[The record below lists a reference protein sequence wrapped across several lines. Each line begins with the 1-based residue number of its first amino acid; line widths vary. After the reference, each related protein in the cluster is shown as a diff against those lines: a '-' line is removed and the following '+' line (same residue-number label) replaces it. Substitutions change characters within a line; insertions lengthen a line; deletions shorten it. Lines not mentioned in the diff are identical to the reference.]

1 MQPYVG
7 FDGLGGDTR
16 NGQEYGGTSMKTES
30 TFHRIKNLKVTGGF
44 LAGIDLTFKDGL
56 NCIIGPRGSGKSTT
70 EELIRYSLG
79 VLPGRDERDPLRK
92 RIQTLVESTLGGGRV
107 ELVIETKDGMTYTVS
122 RAAGEEPV
130 LVSSEG
136 TILPSETLRS
146 QIFPAD
152 IYSQNQIESIA
163 ETPHYQ
169 LDLLDKFKESEL
181 RAVQSQ
187 LDETTRKLKSNAAQI
202 LPLLSE
208 KTNLLGELTQLEA
221 VREKLKS
228 FAKSEGQDSE
238 VMNRVHAAKALRD
251 REMKAIDH
259 ARVQLADFKTKLG
272 SFVGYYG
279 AQAVS
284 FFGDDMRVGAN
295 QLVTGEAIEII
306 KAGVAV
312 AEKAIAGA
320 LTALTET
327 ESKIGGVRTRLEQA
341 HATQE
346 MEYRKVIEK
355 QQQNQAQSVERA
367 KVEKQHNDLLFKQ
380 KRVDELNQNIKGH
393 SATRDRLLA
402 QLSEERDRRFE
413 IRNQIAI
420 TLTDH
425 LKPNIKVSVEQNADQ
440 ESYRKLLEN
449 SLRSGSMQHQKI
461 AASLSSAL
469 TPQELG
475 ELARKDE
482 PLILSKRGSINPE
495 QAKKVIAELRN
506 PEKLMEL
513 EIVDLDDLPK
523 IELSDG
529 GIYKNSAG
537 LSTGQKCTA
546 ILPILMFDS
555 ANPLLIDQPED
566 NLDNRYVYECIVA
579 TVKKVKSGRQL
590 IFVTHNP
597 NIPVLGDAEQIVVMQ
612 SDGRSG
618 SVHSSGNVDECRD
631 SIINLLEGGSE
642 AFRLRSERYDAQ
654 PA

>member
-1 MQPYVG
+1 
-7 FDGLGGDTR
+7 
-16 NGQEYGGTSMKTES
+16 MKTES

-44 LAGIDLTFKDGL
+44 LAGIDLSFKDGL

-70 EELIRYSLG
+70 EELIRYALG

-92 RIQTLVESTLGGGRV
+92 RIQSLVESTLAGGRV
-107 ELVIETKDGMTYTVS
+107 ELIIETKDGMTYTVS

-136 TILPSETLRS
+136 TILPNETLRS

-169 LDLLDKFKESEL
+169 LDLLDKFQESDL
-181 RAVQSQ
+181 RDVRAQ
-187 LDETTRKLKSNAAQI
+187 LDETTRKLQSNAAQI

-208 KTNLLGELTQLEA
+208 KNNLLGDLTQLEA

-228 FAKSEGQDSE
+228 FAKTEGQDSE
-238 VMNRVHAAKALRD
+238 EMNRVHAAKALRD

-259 ARVQLADFKTKLG
+259 ARDQLADFKKKLG

-284 FFGDDMRVGAN
+284 FFGDDMRVGIN
-295 QLVTGEAIEII
+295 KLVTGEAIEAI
-306 KAGVAV
+306 KAGIAA
-312 AEKAIAGA
+312 AEKSIAAA
-320 LTALTET
+320 LSALGET
-327 ESKIGGVRTRLEQA
+327 ESKVSGVRARLESG
-341 HATQE
+341 HAAQE

-367 KVEKQHNDLLFKQ
+367 KVEKQRNDLLFKQ
-380 KRVDELNQNIKGH
+380 KRVDELTQNIKGH
-393 SATRDRLLA
+393 TATRERLLA
-402 QLSEERDRRFE
+402 QLSEDRDRRFE
-413 IRNQIAI
+413 IRNQIAT

-425 LKPNIKVSVEQNADQ
+425 LKPAIKVSIEQNADQ
-440 ESYRKLLEN
+440 DSYRKLLEN
-449 SLRSGSMQHQKI
+449 SLRGGNMQHQKI
-461 AASLSSAL
+461 AASLSASL
-469 TPQELG
+469 SPHELG
-475 ELARKDE
+475 DLARKDE
-482 PLILSKRGSINPE
+482 PILLSRRGGINPD
-495 QAKKVIAELRN
+495 QAKKVIAELRV

-566 NLDNRYVYECIVA
+566 NLDNRYVYECIVT
-579 TVKKVKSGRQL
+579 TVKKVKGGRQL

-597 NIPVLGDAEQIVVMQ
+597 NIPVLGDAEQVVVLQ

-618 SVHSSGNVDECRD
+618 SIHSSGTVDECRD
-631 SIINLLEGGSE
+631 SIINLLEGGSQ
-642 AFRLRSERYDAQ
+642 AFRLRSKRYGVRIA
-654 PA
+654 

>member
-1 MQPYVG
+1 
-7 FDGLGGDTR
+7 
-16 NGQEYGGTSMKTES
+16 MKTES

-44 LAGIDLTFKDGL
+44 LAGIDLSFKDGL

-70 EELIRYSLG
+70 EELIRYALG

-92 RIQTLVESTLGGGRV
+92 RIQSLVESTLAGGRV
-107 ELVIETKDGMTYTVS
+107 ELIIETKDGMTYTVS

-136 TILPSETLRS
+136 TILPNETLRS

-169 LDLLDKFKESEL
+169 LDLLDKFQESDL
-181 RAVQSQ
+181 RDVRAQ
-187 LDETTRKLKSNAAQI
+187 LDETTRKLQSNAAQI

-208 KTNLLGELTQLEA
+208 KNNLLGDLTQLEA

-228 FAKSEGQDSE
+228 FAKTEGQDSE
-238 VMNRVHAAKALRD
+238 EMNRVHAAKALRD

-259 ARVQLADFKTKLG
+259 ARDQLADFKKKLG

-284 FFGDDMRVGAN
+284 FFGDDMRVGIN
-295 QLVTGEAIEII
+295 KLVTGEAIEAI
-306 KAGVAV
+306 KAGIAA
-312 AEKAIAGA
+312 AEKSIAAA
-320 LTALTET
+320 LSALGET
-327 ESKIGGVRTRLEQA
+327 ESKVSGVRARLESG
-341 HATQE
+341 HAAQE

-367 KVEKQHNDLLFKQ
+367 KVEKQRNDLLFKQ
-380 KRVDELNQNIKGH
+380 KRVDELTQNIKGH
-393 SATRDRLLA
+393 TATRERLLA
-402 QLSEERDRRFE
+402 QLSEDRDRRFE
-413 IRNQIAI
+413 IRNQIAT

-425 LKPNIKVSVEQNADQ
+425 LKTAIKVSIEQNADQ
-440 ESYRKLLEN
+440 DSYRKLLEN
-449 SLRSGSMQHQKI
+449 SLRGGNMQHQKI
-461 AASLSSAL
+461 AASLSASL
-469 TPQELG
+469 SPHELG
-475 ELARKDE
+475 DLARKDE
-482 PLILSKRGSINPE
+482 PILLSRRGGINPD
-495 QAKKVIAELRN
+495 QAKKVIAELRV

-566 NLDNRYVYECIVA
+566 NLDNRYVYECIVT
-579 TVKKVKSGRQL
+579 TVKKVKGGRQL

-597 NIPVLGDAEQIVVMQ
+597 NIPVLGDAEQVVVLQ

-618 SVHSSGNVDECRD
+618 SIHSSGTVDECRD
-631 SIINLLEGGSE
+631 SIINLLEGGSQ
-642 AFRLRSERYDAQ
+642 AFRLRSKRYGVQIA
-654 PA
+654 

>member
-1 MQPYVG
+1 
-7 FDGLGGDTR
+7 
-16 NGQEYGGTSMKTES
+16 MKTES

-44 LAGIDLTFKDGL
+44 LAGIDLSFKDGL

-70 EELIRYSLG
+70 EELIRYALG

-92 RIQTLVESTLGGGRV
+92 RIQSLVESTLAGGRV
-107 ELVIETKDGMTYTVS
+107 ELIIETKDGMTYTVS

-136 TILPSETLRS
+136 TILPNETLRS

-169 LDLLDKFKESEL
+169 LDLLDKFQESDL
-181 RAVQSQ
+181 RDVRAQ
-187 LDETTRKLKSNAAQI
+187 LDETTRKLQSNAAQI

-208 KTNLLGELTQLEA
+208 KNNLLGDLTQLEA

-228 FAKSEGQDSE
+228 FAKTEGQDSE
-238 VMNRVHAAKALRD
+238 EMNRVHAAKALRD

-259 ARVQLADFKTKLG
+259 ARDQLADFKKKLG

-279 AQAVS
+279 SQAVS
-284 FFGDDMRVGAN
+284 FFGDDMRVGIN
-295 QLVTGEAIEII
+295 KLVTGEAIEAI
-306 KAGVAV
+306 KAGIAA
-312 AEKAIAGA
+312 AEKSIAAA
-320 LTALTET
+320 LSALGET
-327 ESKIGGVRTRLEQA
+327 ESKVSGVRARLESG
-341 HATQE
+341 HAAQE

-367 KVEKQHNDLLFKQ
+367 KVEKQRNDLLFKQ
-380 KRVDELNQNIKGH
+380 KRVDELTQNIKGH
-393 SATRDRLLA
+393 TATRERLLA
-402 QLSEERDRRFE
+402 QLSEDRDRRFE
-413 IRNQIAI
+413 IRNQIAT

-425 LKPNIKVSVEQNADQ
+425 LKPAIKVSIEQNADQ
-440 ESYRKLLEN
+440 DSYRKLLEN
-449 SLRSGSMQHQKI
+449 SLRGGNMQHQKI
-461 AASLSSAL
+461 AASLSASL
-469 TPQELG
+469 SPHELG
-475 ELARKDE
+475 DLARKDE
-482 PLILSKRGSINPE
+482 PILLSRRGGINPD
-495 QAKKVIAELRN
+495 QAKKVIAELRV

-566 NLDNRYVYECIVA
+566 NLDNRYVYECIVT
-579 TVKKVKSGRQL
+579 TVKKVKGGRQL

-597 NIPVLGDAEQIVVMQ
+597 NIPVLGDAEQVVVLQ

-618 SVHSSGNVDECRD
+618 SIHSSGTVDECRD
-631 SIINLLEGGSE
+631 SIINLLEGGSQ
-642 AFRLRSERYDAQ
+642 AFRLRSKRYGVQIA
-654 PA
+654 

>member
-1 MQPYVG
+1 
-7 FDGLGGDTR
+7 
-16 NGQEYGGTSMKTES
+16 MKTES

-44 LAGIDLTFKDGL
+44 LAGIDLSFKDGL

-70 EELIRYSLG
+70 EELIRYALG

-92 RIQTLVESTLGGGRV
+92 RIQSLVESTLAGGRV
-107 ELVIETKDGMTYTVS
+107 ELIIETKDGMTYTVS

-136 TILPSETLRS
+136 TILPNETLRS

-169 LDLLDKFKESEL
+169 LDLLDKFQESDL
-181 RAVQSQ
+181 RDVRAQ
-187 LDETTRKLKSNAAQI
+187 LDETTRKLQSNAAQI

-208 KTNLLGELTQLEA
+208 KNNLLGDLTQLEA

-228 FAKSEGQDSE
+228 FAKTEGQDSE
-238 VMNRVHAAKALRD
+238 EMNRVHAAKALRD

-259 ARVQLADFKTKLG
+259 ARDQLADFKKKLG

-284 FFGDDMRVGAN
+284 FFGDDMRVGIN
-295 QLVTGEAIEII
+295 KLVTGEAIEAI
-306 KAGVAV
+306 KAGIAA
-312 AEKAIAGA
+312 AEKSIAAA
-320 LTALTET
+320 LSALGET
-327 ESKIGGVRTRLEQA
+327 ESKVSGVRARLESG
-341 HATQE
+341 HAAQE

-367 KVEKQHNDLLFKQ
+367 KVEKQRNDLLFKQ
-380 KRVDELNQNIKGH
+380 KRVDELTQNIKGH
-393 SATRDRLLA
+393 TATRERLLA
-402 QLSEERDRRFE
+402 QLSEDRDRRFE
-413 IRNQIAI
+413 IRNQIAT

-425 LKPNIKVSVEQNADQ
+425 LKPAIKVSIEQNADQ
-440 ESYRKLLEN
+440 DSYRKLLEN
-449 SLRSGSMQHQKI
+449 SLRGGNMQHQKI
-461 AASLSSAL
+461 AASLSASL
-469 TPQELG
+469 SPHELG
-475 ELARKDE
+475 DLARKDE
-482 PLILSKRGSINPE
+482 PILLSRRGGINPD
-495 QAKKVIAELRN
+495 QAKKVIAELRV

-566 NLDNRYVYECIVA
+566 NLDNRYVYECIVT
-579 TVKKVKSGRQL
+579 TVKKVKGGRQL

-597 NIPVLGDAEQIVVMQ
+597 NIPVLGDAEQVVVLQ

-618 SVHSSGNVDECRD
+618 SIHSSGTVDECRD
-631 SIINLLEGGSE
+631 SIINLLEGGSQ
-642 AFRLRSERYDAQ
+642 AFRLRSKRYGVQIA
-654 PA
+654 